1 MDGTTSRLVT
11 RARERLEAG
20 DAYGAIHLLREAM
33 AAGRTFADAYNLL
46 GLATA
51 AVGQREEALAQ
62 FDRALELNPRY
73 VDALLNR
80 AVTLN
85 ELGRYDEAGAAFAAA
100 QGLAGVDH
108 TGFEAPVAS
117 RLANLH
123 AELGE
128 AYVEAGGVAEAIEQY
143 ERAARLRPE
152 YVDLR
157 YRLARLRLEA
167 GDVARSRAELEAI
180 LALRPGFADA
190 RVSLG
195 MACHLLG
202 DETGAREAWER
213 CRRERPGDVRV
224 SAYLGLLR
232 RATTAR
238 GAGQAAPRGA
248 ER

>member
-11 RARERLEAG
+11 RARERLDAG
-20 DAYGAIHLLREAM
+20 DAYGAIHFLREAI
-33 AAGRTFADAYNLL
+33 AAGRAFADAHNLL

-51 AVGQREEALAQ
+51 AVGQRDEALVE
-62 FDRALELNPRY
+62 FDRALALNPHY

-85 ELGRYDEAGAAFAAA
+85 ELGRYEEAAATFLRA

-108 TGFEAPVAS
+108 TGFEAPAAS

-128 AYVEAGGVAEAIEQY
+128 AYVEARGIAQAIEQY
-143 ERAARLRPE
+143 EQASRLRPE

-157 YRLARLRLEA
+157 YRLARLRLEG
-167 GDVARSRAELEAI
+167 GDPAQARQELVAI
-180 LALRPGFADA
+180 LELRPGFGDA
-190 RVSLG
+190 RVTLG

-202 DETGAREAWER
+202 DAAGARAAWEQ
-213 CRRERPGDVRV
+213 CRRERPDDVRV
-224 SAYLGLLR
+224 AAYLALLDRVVAR
-232 RATTAR
+232 RGNH
-238 GAGQAAPRGA
+238 GAPPSGG
-248 ER
+248 EG

>member
-20 DAYGAIHLLREAM
+20 DAYGAIHFLHEAM
-33 AAGRTFADAYNLL
+33 ASGRTFADAHNLL
-46 GLATA
+46 GLATS
-51 AVGQREEALAQ
+51 AVGRQEEALGE
-62 FDRALELNPRY
+62 FDKALTLNPRY

-85 ELGRYDEAGAAFAAA
+85 ELGRYEEAAEAFRQA

-128 AYVEAGGVAEAIEQY
+128 AYVEAGGLAEAIDQY

-157 YRLARLRLEA
+157 FRLARLRLEA
-167 GDVARSRAELEAI
+167 GDVARARSELESI
-180 LALRPGFADA
+180 LELRPGFADA
-190 RVSLG
+190 RVTLG

-202 DETGAREAWER
+202 DGAAARAAWER
-213 CRRERPGDVRV
+213 CRRERPDDVRV
-224 SAYLGLLR
+224 AAYLALLER
-232 RATTAR
+232 TAR
-238 GAGQAAPRGA
+238 GSDHGAPQGA
-248 ER
+248 EG